1 MKNRYIIL
9 LKTALLKRVSDWVM
23 KANFKTRNSILQPD
37 SKMTVWYDLIGFSF
51 GSCLN

>member
-23 KANFKTRNSILQPD
+23 KANFNSKCPIAQQNARPF
-37 SKMTVWYDLIGFSF
+37 WYDLI
-51 GSCLN
+51 